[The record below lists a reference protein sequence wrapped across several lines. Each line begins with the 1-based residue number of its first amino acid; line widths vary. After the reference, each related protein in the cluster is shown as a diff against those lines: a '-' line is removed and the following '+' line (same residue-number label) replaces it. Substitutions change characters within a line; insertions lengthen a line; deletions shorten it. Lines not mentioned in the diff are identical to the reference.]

1 MSQMQH
7 SRGEDRSKSI
17 SCYHQEHPTTFRQLI
32 SDQMHR
38 RTVEQGS
45 HRELIAL
52 HGYYAVLCRRKAGGL
67 IDNSPQMQAAE

>member
-1 MSQMQH
+1 MQC

-17 SCYHQEHPTTFRQLI
+17 ASYHQEHPTGFRQLI

-38 RTVEQGS
+38 WTVEQGS

-52 HGYYAVLCRRKAGGL
+52 DGDYAVLWRRKAGGF
-67 IDNSPQMQAAE
+67 IDDSPQMQAAE